1 MHLLFQF
8 MVGQGKTCDH
18 IVRSADRL
26 RVAAGCWVS
35 RRISSEVAESLL
47 ATHPESVQHA
57 YHRGSL

>member
-26 RVAAGCWVS
+26 REAADCMVAT
-35 RRISSEVAESLL
+35 RISSEVAESLL
-47 ATHPESVQHA
+47 SAYPESVRHA
-57 YHRGSL
+57 CHRGSL